1 MRNSFKELEE
11 LEMQE
16 VSMDS
21 ARIKN
26 GINSDIGIMR
36 YVTSIIEMYF
46 AKIIDMFIDLAGG
59 SPDIPKN
66 GLKRQNKYPDLN

>member
-26 GINSDIGIMR
+26 GVNSDIGIMR
-36 YVTSIIEMYF
+36 YVTSVVEMYF
-46 AKIIDMFIDLAGG
+46 PKIVDLFISLAGG
-59 SPDIPKN
+59 SSDKDDN
-66 GLKRQNKYPDLN
+66 MRKQNKYPDLN